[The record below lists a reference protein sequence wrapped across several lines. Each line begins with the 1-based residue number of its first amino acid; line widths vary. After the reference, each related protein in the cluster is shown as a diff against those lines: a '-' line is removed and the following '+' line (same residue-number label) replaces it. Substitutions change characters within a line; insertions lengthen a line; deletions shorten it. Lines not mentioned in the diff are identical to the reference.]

1 MVLAVTCV
9 FSIIGLPTGIAAWVM
24 GHRDLAMMREG
35 VKDPA
40 GRGLTQGGWIC
51 AIIGTCLNVMS
62 VLASL
67 AMVCLMIIGFMAS
80 PTPAP
85 GPAPAPVTRPA
96 PQRKM
101 EMDLGRQ
108 LPAPF
113 RRLSEPRVLASGGAP
128 RLADSLENN
137 KANLWASETRRC
149 HADDCGL
156 SDLHA

>member
-1 MVLAVTCV
+1 GASRCRHCGEELEEEQDDRPWERGVRRDCEPHRGGMLLTLGIVSIVCSAVSLPFFCCYGLGAVIAGVGLA
-9 FSIIGLPTGIAAWVM
+9 LGIPAWVM
-24 GHRDLAMMREG
+24 GHRDLAMMRQG

-85 GPAPAPVTRPA
+85 GPAPAPAPVTRPA

-101 EMDLGRQ
+101 EMD
-108 LPAPF
+108 
-113 RRLSEPRVLASGGAP
+113 
-128 RLADSLENN
+128 
-137 KANLWASETRRC
+137 
-149 HADDCGL
+149 
-156 SDLHA
+156 